1 MTVSFRKERKG
12 FAPIART
19 PRIEM
24 IAPRF
29 PFLSTPPSS
38 NNRRIFRNAASP
50 AARPAARA
58 VCSLQKIARVPPIFC
73 FFFPGERKGEGEKTI
88 QLARDRLRYDVRSG
102 WKGGR
107 EVAPTVCRRVT
118 IIIYQEIQSLFSTLR
133 IVQSVKRYLRRD
145 RG

>member
-50 AARPAARA
+50 AARVRQRAQSA
-58 VCSLQKIARVPPIFC
+58 VCRKLHVFLRSFVFFSL
-73 FFFPGERKGEGEKTI
+73 ERGEGEKTI

-107 EVAPTVCRRVT
+107 EVASTVCRRVT

>member
-1 MTVSFRKERKG
+1 MFVTVSFRKERKG

-73 FFFPGERKGEGEKTI
+73 FFSLERGEGEKTI

-107 EVAPTVCRRVT
+107 EVASTVCRRVT